1 MDKLFIIFAV
11 VAVLAIAATIAICN
25 DVIIRLQQQLTAQ
38 REVIRTLEE
47 QVIKLQHKLFEQQ
60 QHESPDDRT
69 NFDA

>member
-1 MDKLFIIFAV
+1 MKLLIFLTV
-11 VAVLAIAATIAICN
+11 SAVLIAIATIAICN
-25 DVIIRLQQQLTAQ
+25 DVIIKMQQQLTAQ

-60 QHESPDDRT
+60 QHESPEDRT

>member
-1 MDKLFIIFAV
+1 MKLLIFLTV
-11 VAVLAIAATIAICN
+11 SAVLIAIATIAICN
-25 DVIIRLQQQLTAQ
+25 DVIIRLQQQLTTQ

-60 QHESPDDRT
+60 QHESPEDRT

>member
-1 MDKLFIIFAV
+1 MKLLIFLTV
-11 VAVLAIAATIAICN
+11 SAVLIAIATIAICN
-25 DVIIRLQQQLTAQ
+25 DVIIKMQQQLTAQ